1 MKILF
6 SLPNFFNY
14 FEINNKF
21 AILLRS
27 NTDFLKNPNIKFTS
41 FHGNFSYNYWNGDIN
56 LNYGKGSFY
65 KDFIKCGDCS
75 YLPLR
80 FNMSNVLLQK
90 EDFYNVMNNLILTY
104 NNNGSNEIELC
115 NLELMDYIKEKHPLY
130 THFIFSRNGDL
141 INPMTPEIINKLI
154 LTEAFDLISLPERYN
169 YDFEELQKISN
180 KGKIELT
187 VNPICNPF
195 CPYFS
200 LCLGEENNN
209 QYNFSSKS
217 AFSHCAKR
225 KPYLQA
231 SAISLAEIEEKY
243 LPLGINH
250 FKISPMTQKETLDNV
265 DNYLMFLIKY
275 FIKEERQME
284 FYELFKNSEGVF
296 YGS

>member
-1 MKILF
+1 MKYY
-6 SLPNFFNY
+6 ST
-14 FEINNKF
+14 NKN
-21 AILLRS
+21 AETATL
-27 NTDFLKNPNIKFTS
+27 
-41 FHGNFSYNYWNGDIN
+41 HEAVV
-56 LNYGKGSFY
+56 KGLAPD
-65 KDFIKCGDCS
+65 KG
-75 YLPLR
+75 
-80 FNMSNVLLQK
+80 
-90 EDFYNVMNNLILTY
+90 
-104 NNNGSNEIELC
+104 
-115 NLELMDYIKEKHPLY
+115 LY
-130 THFIFSRNGDL
+130 
-141 INPMTPEIINKLI
+141 MPEIINKLI

-250 FKISPMTQKETLDNV
+250 FKISSMT
-265 DNYLMFLIKY
+265 
-275 FIKEERQME
+275 
-284 FYELFKNSEGVF
+284 
-296 YGS
+296 